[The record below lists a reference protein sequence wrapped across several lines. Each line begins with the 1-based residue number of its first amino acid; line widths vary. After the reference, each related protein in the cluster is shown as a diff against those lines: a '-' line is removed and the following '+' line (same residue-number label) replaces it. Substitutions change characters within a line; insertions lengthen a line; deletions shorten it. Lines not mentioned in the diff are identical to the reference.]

1 MTPPPPAAE
10 GVVAVTTP
18 RASDGVVAASSP
30 TTGRPR
36 SSRCAFRAYVRA
48 LDLGFLSVLTV
59 AIACAPAAKPL
70 AGAIAPAM
78 ALPSSELAPGH
89 RQIVFDWEYEQGDAR
104 MRGEGVVRLAPP
116 DSARLDLFL
125 GGGFGSGAAIL
136 LGDSL
141 QAPLIESARRLIPPA
156 PMLWA
161 ALGRLAIPAAADTAV
176 RVDGSTVR
184 ADIGTAP
191 AWRVEFHGARLAR
204 LERIDDGRVRDFVS
218 RREHEVVYESFA
230 PRSKL
235 TLRIKRDEPAM
246 PFDAKIWSL

>member
-1 MTPPPPAAE
+1 MRTRLGTARCVLRTYRACAAAAVAAIPAA
-10 GVVAVTTP
+10 G
-18 RASDGVVAASSP
+18 
-30 TTGRPR
+30 
-36 SSRCAFRAYVRA
+36 CAP
-48 LDLGFLSVLTV
+48 
-59 AIACAPAAKPL
+59 PAAKPL
-70 AGAIAPAM
+70 PGTIAPAI

-141 QAPLIESARRLIPPA
+141 EAPLVEAARRLIPPA

-176 RVDGSTVR
+176 RVDGTTVR
-184 ADIGTAP
+184 ADIGVAP
-191 AWRVEFHGARLAR
+191 AWRVEFHGPRLAR
-204 LERIDDGRVRDFVS
+204 LDRIDDGRVRDFVS
-218 RREHEVVYESFA
+218 RREREVIYESFS

-235 TLRIKRDEPAM
+235 TMRIKRDEPATA
-246 PFDAKIWSL
+246 FDAKIWTL